1 MGLYLLSRDPRK
13 PVLVLAAVG
22 LCGFAVVVGLDAVRT
37 IGGGY
42 AEALSRIEI
51 YLAAVPAIAWFA
63 VVMELARPPD
73 TERSRTRELMLT
85 ALVAVAVLSGAVLAG
100 NVDGPLRL
108 GHWVMFTVISVST
121 LGAMVAAV
129 RNLSPGRYAPARRN
143 LSPGRYAP
151 ARRNLSP
158 GRYAPARRDLSPGRY
173 APARRG
179 PAQPAR
185 VAGVIAVA
193 TLFFALSN
201 AILIIPLGLVP
212 SWLALAATG
221 FDVLLLGIAVAL
233 WDAFDEGQALRAAML
248 RSLLG
253 ALLAVAL
260 LDGQLLIGL
269 VAFRADVDGTTVLTT
284 TTLITVALAI
294 AATVFAGPL
303 AGLLDRVVFFS
314 SPRLRAERAEL
325 RTTEAALPLCSA
337 SPLDDVDDDTFARLT
352 RRALGHYGDLG
363 KLVASPLTQ
372 LPEIDARLAARGAP
386 DQPLERAA
394 ELRSLLGDRI
404 DRLKPR
410 DGSDFGTTEQWRYY
424 NSLYF
429 PYVVGVRAY
438 AQNATA
444 AGLDPVARQAWQWFV
459 TDVPQR
465 SFHNWQNAGARL
477 IATDL
482 RAQAAPAQR

>member
-1 MGLYLLSRDPRK
+1 VAALSVLVFALAWWMGLYLLSRDPRK

-108 GHWVMFTVISVST
+108 GHWVMFAVISVST

-129 RNLSPGRYAPARRN
+129 RNLSPGRYAPARR
-143 LSPGRYAP
+143 S
-151 ARRNLSP
+151 
-158 GRYAPARRDLSPGRY
+158 LSPGRY

-179 PAQPAR
+179 PAQ

-248 RSLLG
+248 RSLFG
-253 ALLAVAL
+253 ALLAVVL
-260 LDGQLLIGL
+260 LDGQLLIGTI
-269 VAFRADVDGTTVLTT
+269 AFRADVDGTTVLTT

-294 AATVFAGPL
+294 AATVFSSPL

-314 SPRLRAERAEL
+314 SPRLRAERAAL
-325 RTTEAALPLCSA
+325 RTTEAALPLCSP

-410 DGSDFGTTEQWRYY
+410 DGGDFGTSEQWRYY
-424 NSLYF
+424 NALYF

-444 AGLDPVARQAWQWFV
+444 AGLDPVARQAWQWFG

-477 IATDL
+477 IAADL

>member
-1 MGLYLLSRDPRK
+1 MVALSVLVFALAWWMGLYLLSRDPRK

-22 LCGFAVVVGLDAVRT
+22 LSGFAVVVGLDAVRT

-129 RNLSPGRYAPARRN
+129 RNLSPGRYAPARR
-143 LSPGRYAP
+143 
-151 ARRNLSP
+151 
-158 GRYAPARRDLSPGRY
+158 
-173 APARRG
+173 G
-179 PAQPAR
+179 PAQPAQ

-253 ALLAVAL
+253 ALLAVVL
-260 LDGQLLIGL
+260 LDGQLLIGT

-294 AATVFAGPL
+294 AATVFSGPL

-314 SPRLRAERAEL
+314 SPRLRAERAAL
-325 RTTEAALPLCSA
+325 RTTEAALPLCSP

-410 DGSDFGTTEQWRYY
+410 DGSDLGTNEQWRYY
-424 NSLYF
+424 NALYF

-477 IATDL
+477 IAADL